1 MNALVSNEIRFLAL
15 RDRACWSP
23 KRFPFGNNQGGTAD
37 CLFVPEAVCLGD
49 FFLRSDR
56 NDQNQ

>member
-49 FFLRSDR
+49 FFIFKE
-56 NDQNQ
+56 